1 MVLPVLSK
9 QSPQSTIIKQDTVNP
24 VLNKV
29 ISGLAI
35 YRLTYSFNPKLADA
49 LKATSLTIS
58 VSTELGNNN
67 RKPQIIKGSSAETM
81 VDNILQQVNIYQN
94 LSYARNNYAF
104 SVRRDIRKYYS
115 VSDIKNN
122 DLYTRVFVS
131 ENVGAMNALNQ
142 NANTNN
148 LNINANL
155 LQNIAPSKFN
165 LRKQLNNLRYTQKID
180 PASLYIGGTN
190 AIVPLAKTF
199 AGVKPLLNFTQTS
212 LFSQNSRVKNIISSA
227 LSKTTINTQGSL
239 PEDTYVTTIKKVA
252 TETINVSDK
261 IIIPVSIFGKSDF
274 KLIFELFD
282 NNERRLQRFE
292 VFVSHNTNVNTL
304 FITIPPRINKKN
316 NPGSSG
322 TTMMVEQLD
331 PFAKGISVYR
341 RTLFSQAN
349 DTAAN
354 YVKIADIPL
363 TSGMDPYTFR
373 DAVQTNNDVIY
384 RFIPYDEDKSL
395 ASVFST
401 ILIPND
407 SRSLP
412 RKVTNRRSFCV
423 LDYSTDV
430 DSLIIKATDVPVEA
444 VAICF
449 YRRNK
454 TINQDKFTRISN
466 IIRVQSNSV
475 LPMRLVDTNVK
486 KYNVYEY
493 KIGII
498 YLDGIEQMAPQLLTI
513 EFRPI
518 DKNIATANITNIQNT
533 TYGNGIPDVTFT
545 VSYSINSNQAEDLKK
560 LFTDQNL
567 LAEYGQEIINN
578 KQKLQN
584 LFAYKVIR
592 LNKYSNEIE
601 DFGVITDVNFSDRKQ
616 GTSKGIKPLVPGIE
630 YKYTI
635 TTLLRDPETLY
646 PTIHRTVSKT
656 VKESRK
662 NLNLIKSYEYYPYE
676 WSQPVTFRNGTLYS
690 DTSIIRSYPQTLP
703 SFEFGPVID
712 IKETSILALEDL
724 PKIINS
730 VVNFIR
736 NRGCL
741 IEWSVSGNHKKVDYF
756 IITRDMSGLK
766 TIVGAAHSMNS
777 TGKYTYLDQLNND
790 EKGPATYF
798 ITPVYYNDMQGAPS
812 QTNRIVI

>member
-9 QSPQSTIIKQDTVNP
+9 QSPQTTIIKQDTVNP
-24 VLNKV
+24 VLIKV
-29 ISGLAI
+29 ASGLAI
-35 YRLTYSFNPKLADA
+35 YRLTYSFNPNL
-49 LKATSLTIS
+49 ATSSNATSIKIS
-58 VSTELGNNN
+58 VATELGNNN
-67 RKPQIIKGSSAETM
+67 KTPQIIKGSTSDTIVE
-81 VDNILQQVNIYQN
+81 NILQQVNIYQS
-94 LSYARNNYAF
+94 LSYTRNNYAF

-115 VSDIKNN
+115 VSDVKNN
-122 DLYTRVFVS
+122 ELYTRVFVN
-131 ENVGAMNALNQ
+131 EKVGALNALNQ
-142 NANTNN
+142 NTNTNN

-180 PASLYIGGTN
+180 PASLYVGGTN
-190 AIVPLAKTF
+190 AIVPLSKTF
-199 AGVKPLLNFTQTS
+199 AGIIPRPNFTQTA

-227 LSKTTINTQGSL
+227 LSKTTIGTQGSL
-239 PEDTYVTTIKKVA
+239 PEDTYITTIKKVA
-252 TETINVSDK
+252 TDTINVVDNLV
-261 IIIPVSIFGKSDF
+261 IPVNIFGKSDF
-274 KLIFELFD
+274 KLVFEVFD
-282 NNERRLQRFE
+282 NQEKRLQKFE
-292 VFVSHNTNVNTL
+292 AFVSHNTNLNTL
-304 FITIPPRINKKN
+304 YITLPPRINKKS
-316 NPGSSG
+316 NPGSAG
-322 TTMMVEQLD
+322 TTILVEQVD
-331 PFAKGISVYR
+331 PYAKGISVYR
-341 RTLFSQAN
+341 RTLYAQTN
-349 DTAAN
+349 DTIAN
-354 YVKIADIPL
+354 YVKIADIAL

-373 DAVQTNNDVIY
+373 DNVKTNNDIIY
-384 RFIPYDEDKSL
+384 RFIPYDENKSL

-401 ILIPND
+401 ILIPNEN
-407 SRSLP
+407 RSLP
-412 RKVTNRRSFCV
+412 RKISNRRSFCV

-466 IIRVQSNSV
+466 IIRVQSNSI
-475 LPMRLVDTNVK
+475 LPMRLVDQAVK
-486 KYNVYEY
+486 KHNVYEY

-498 YLDGIEQMAPQLLTI
+498 YLDGIEQMAPQMLTI

-518 DKNIATANITNIQNT
+518 DKNIATANISNLQNT

-545 VSYSINSNQAEDLKK
+545 VAYSVNNNQAEDLKK
-560 LFTDQNL
+560 LFTEQNL
-567 LAEYGQEIINN
+567 LAEYGQDIIDN

-584 LFAYKVIR
+584 LFSYKVLR
-592 LNKYSNEIE
+592 LNKHSSELE

-616 GTSKGIKPLVPGIE
+616 GIAKGVKPLVPGIE
-630 YKYTI
+630 YKYTV

-656 VKESRK
+656 AKESRK

-676 WSQPVTFRNGTLYS
+676 WMQPVTFRNGTLYS
-690 DTSIIRSYPQTLP
+690 DTSIIRIYPQTLP
-703 SFEFGPVID
+703 SFEFGAVVD
-712 IKETSILALEDL
+712 IKETTISIIEDL
-724 PKIINS
+724 PKITNA
-730 VVNFIR
+730 VVNKIR

-741 IEWSVSGNHKKVDYF
+741 LEWNVSGNYRKADYF

-777 TGKYTYLDQLNND
+777 TGKYAYLDQPSND

-798 ITPVYYNDMQGAPS
+798 ITPVYYNDMQGSAA

>member
-1 MVLPVLSK
+1 
-9 QSPQSTIIKQDTVNP
+9 
-24 VLNKV
+24 
-29 ISGLAI
+29 
-35 YRLTYSFNPKLADA
+35 
-49 LKATSLTIS
+49 
-58 VSTELGNNN
+58 
-67 RKPQIIKGSSAETM
+67 
-81 VDNILQQVNIYQN
+81 
-94 LSYARNNYAF
+94 
-104 SVRRDIRKYYS
+104 
-115 VSDIKNN
+115 
-122 DLYTRVFVS
+122 
-131 ENVGAMNALNQ
+131 
-142 NANTNN
+142 
-148 LNINANL
+148 
-155 LQNIAPSKFN
+155 
-165 LRKQLNNLRYTQKID
+165 
-180 PASLYIGGTN
+180 
-190 AIVPLAKTF
+190 
-199 AGVKPLLNFTQTS
+199 
-212 LFSQNSRVKNIISSA
+212 
-227 LSKTTINTQGSL
+227 
-239 PEDTYVTTIKKVA
+239 
-252 TETINVSDK
+252 
-261 IIIPVSIFGKSDF
+261 
-274 KLIFELFD
+274 
-282 NNERRLQRFE
+282 
-292 VFVSHNTNVNTL
+292 
-304 FITIPPRINKKN
+304 
-316 NPGSSG
+316 
-322 TTMMVEQLD
+322 MMVEQLD

-454 TINQDKFTRISN
+454 TINQDKFARISN

-601 DFGVITDVNFSDRKQ
+601 DYGVITDVNFSDRKQ
-616 GTSKGIKPLVPGIE
+616 GISKGIKPLVPGIE